1 MDRGQ
6 DTPWLGV
13 SKYHGYGYL
22 YNMERRHDIPC
33 HGELDISWVG
43 GQKYQGYEVLNT
55 MDRGFDLP
63 WVGGLKIP

>member
-1 MDRGQ
+1 M
-6 DTPWLGV
+6 
-13 SKYHGYGYL
+13 
-22 YNMERRHDIPC
+22 

-63 WVGGLKIP
+63 WVGGVKNTMGRVFDIPYIGGLICH